1 MERGARSCNI
11 QRARACRMINSG
23 EHAGRFQLEHHKGTD
38 YVTSPVEGIPGSQ
51 SRHCDVPQHLK
62 APLSFL
68 MSSEVLEDRHLH
80 CSAQLTLRC
89 E

>member
-1 MERGARSCNI
+1 MELVHVIFREHV
-11 QRARACRMINSG
+11 RAGGLTAASTRER
-23 EHAGRFQLEHHKGTD
+23 HKGTD
-38 YVTSPVEGIPGSQ
+38 YVTSPVEGIPECQ

-68 MSSEVLEDRHLH
+68 MSSEVLEDLHLQRRA
-80 CSAQLTLRC
+80 AQLTLRC